1 MGHLGVREAELRD
14 FLRRVAETFPLQRAV
29 LFGSRGRG
37 DELYESDYDL
47 VLVSPHFEGMR
58 FIDRIYEVLKL
69 WDGDVGLEIL
79 CYTPEEFWRK
89 SQEIC
94 IVSEA
99 LAEGKELL
107 GPAIPPPSKHEG

>member
-1 MGHLGVREAELRD
+1 MGHLGVREAELRG
-14 FLRRVAETFPLQRAV
+14 FLCRVGEAFPLQQAI
-29 LFGSRGRG
+29 LFGSRVRG

-47 VLVSPHFEGMR
+47 VLVSPRFEGMR

-79 CYTPEEFWRK
+79 CYTPEEFRCK

-107 GPAIPPPSKHEG
+107 EPAIPPPSEREG